1 LKKYRLYRRL
11 NKLET
16 KKDKGVV
23 LITRNKN
30 RKKNKSH
37 LYYMNYNGNWILEKE
52 RDSGK
57 KEQKDD

>member
-1 LKKYRLYRRL
+1 M
-11 NKLET
+11 ET